1 MRRVKITLP
10 ATVLGLGPAVKGLG
24 LALGMHLIVE
34 VSERG
39 DETLMVEPTGEG
51 AGRYSVGARH
61 PVVLGLS
68 RVFQR
73 LERAPL
79 GLNVRIENR
88 IPLDCGLGA
97 ETAFLVAGVVGAN
110 NLMGN
115 PFARGDV
122 LQIVLEMSGETERAV
137 TTLSGGLTASGVYE
151 GALHYRSLSVA
162 VQRVVLVLPELDD
175 YAQETE
181 GVVADRVLL
190 ADALHN
196 LSAIPMLL
204 DALREGDH
212 VLLAKVMSDR
222 LTTPFYRP
230 YIRGYERVIERLRKE
245 GASAVTLS
253 GTGPALVVF
262 AESNHRALADAAQQA
277 FQAAGITSR
286 VWILPVDTQ
295 GVVVSVAQSAG
306 R

>member
-1 MRRVKITLP
+1 MRRAKITLP

-34 VSERG
+34 VSERT
-39 DETLMVEPTGEG
+39 DEQLVVEPTGEG

-79 GLNVRIENR
+79 GLTVRIENR
-88 IPLDCGLGA
+88 IPLDSGLGA
-97 ETAFLVAGVVGAN
+97 ETAFRVAGVIGAN

-115 PFARGDV
+115 PLARGDV
-122 LQIVLEMSGETERAV
+122 LQIVSEMSHDTERAV
-137 TTLSGGLTASGVYE
+137 TTICGGLTASGVYDE
-151 GALHYRSLSVA
+151 SLHYRSLPVA
-162 VQRVVLVLPELDD
+162 VQRVVLILPELDN
-175 YAQETE
+175 YAQDIE
-181 GVVADRVLL
+181 GVVPDRVLL

-196 LSAIPMLL
+196 LSQIPMLL
-204 DALREGDH
+204 DALRDGDH
-212 VLLAKVMSDR
+212 TLLAKVMTDS
-222 LTTPFYRP
+222 LTMQFYRP
-230 YIRGYERVIERLRKE
+230 YIRGYERVVDALRKE

-262 AESNHRALADAAQQA
+262 AESNHRQLAEAAQQA
-277 FQAAGITSR
+277 FHAVGVRSR

-295 GVVVSVAQSAG
+295 GVVVSVAQTA
-306 R
+306 